1 MTAIDPTAHLTAE
14 QIEELGRELDAIR
27 DEVIADRGEKD
38 AAYIRKV
45 ISAQRKLELVS
56 RGVLL
61 FSIFPPAWLLGT
73 AGLSVAQ
80 GSSGLHR
87 CRTRSPRSRRRTASR
102 SSSRPDSRYRLIFRP
117 YRRHCR
123 VR

>member
-38 AAYIRKV
+38 AAYIRRV
-45 ISAQRKLELVS
+45 IAAQRRLELVS

-73 AGLSVAQ
+73 AGLSVAKIMDNMEI
-80 GSSGLHR
+80 GHNVLHGQWDWMR
-87 CRTRSPRSRRRTASR
+87 
-102 SSSRPDSRYRLIFRP
+102 D
-117 YRRHCR
+117 
-123 VR
+123 